1 MAPAQS
7 SDAMPPP
14 SSMAAAVTTAAAER
28 RRKNYLFQILQF
40 EASSPSQKDT
50 WNQVREMCVLPQPMP
65 MPRTNLAMVIHQ
77 GVAAPESQEQ
87 KFAANQV
94 RALRCFA

>member
-1 MAPAQS
+1 
-7 SDAMPPP
+7 
-14 SSMAAAVTTAAAER
+14 MAAAVTTAAVER

-40 EASSPSQKDT
+40 EASSPSQKDSWYT
-50 WNQVREMCVLPQPMP
+50 RDVCAPTANANAENQS
-65 MPRTNLAMVIHQ
+65 AMVIHQ